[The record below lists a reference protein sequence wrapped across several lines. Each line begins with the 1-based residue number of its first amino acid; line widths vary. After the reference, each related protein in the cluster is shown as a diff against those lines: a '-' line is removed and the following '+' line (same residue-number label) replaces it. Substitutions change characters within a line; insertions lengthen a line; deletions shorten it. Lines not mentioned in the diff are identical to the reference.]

1 MQHQAKP
8 VEDLVHQG
16 LDRSSRMTP
25 IVRLRRSARLR
36 ATGSGRYPSSATALR
51 TACRF
56 WSLTRGEFC
65 NTSDTSD
72 FDTPARAATVRMV
85 GGLPTDGSLAMPGS
99 HTDRH
104 SHTDAPHLSALRG
117 IGERRD
123 TPPLDGSNSPQQ
135 VGCALRTLIVWTGP
149 PTLSSAEGTSL
160 ASTPWMVAL
169 LTVEQW
175 REIR

>member
-1 MQHQAKP
+1 MS
-8 VEDLVHQG
+8 VHQG

-85 GGLPTDGSLAMPGS
+85 GGLPTEGSLAMPGS
-99 HTDRH
+99 RTGHRLHTN
-104 SHTDAPHLSALRG
+104 APHLSALGPTG

-123 TPPLDGSNSPQQ
+123 TPPLDGSNPHQQ
-135 VGCALRTLIVWTGP
+135 LGCSLQSSQYGP
-149 PTLSSAEGTSL
+149 VHLC
-160 ASTPWMVAL
+160 
-169 LTVEQW
+169 
-175 REIR
+175 